1 MAGRGNE
8 VRGGFDN
15 LKGVDG
21 SKREASVSDSETKEL
36 GAPSPIAKGVTATKF
51 AVMIVATGSAANS
64 GRAGLDGVEPR
75 SDYIVHQRVPSE
87 LRVLD

>member
-36 GAPSPIAKGVTATKF
+36 GAPSPIAKEGTATRS
-51 AVMIVATGSAANS
+51 AVVIVATGSAAVR
-64 GRAGLDGVEPR
+64 GRAWLDGVEPR
-75 SDYIVHQRVPSE
+75 
-87 LRVLD
+87 

>member
-21 SKREASVSDSETKEL
+21 SKREASASDSETKEL

-75 SDYIVHQRVPSE
+75 SDYIVHQRAPSE